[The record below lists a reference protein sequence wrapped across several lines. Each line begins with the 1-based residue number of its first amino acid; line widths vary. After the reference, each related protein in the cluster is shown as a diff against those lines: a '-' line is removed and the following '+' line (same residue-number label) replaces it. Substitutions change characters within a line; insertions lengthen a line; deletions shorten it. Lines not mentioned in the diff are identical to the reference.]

1 MTIDERITES
11 KKSIKVPPFD
21 FDKAFER
28 IKKLK
33 ARKMLFFKKKPVLI
47 LSSCIAMTAVL
58 LAIMIPISL
67 LDSRPR
73 TIEIGFNQNSDN
85 GFARPYETQFETM
98 IRTDT
103 KIEKVKS
110 LEVFYGNYH
119 TTDWDSFTFS
129 KKQTLSLSLKRT
141 VISNS
146 SGKTV
151 SEKEISSQKQD
162 ISYFFSRQFYSK
174 ENSIMD
180 VVTYDDLSSYE
191 SAGILLYTFT
201 IKPQDG
207 DPFASVFVG
216 GHETA
221 YGKEKNK
228 VECYDKRSIR
238 YVLKDGLIE
247 LLEPEKKENINE

>member
-28 IKKLK
+28 IEKQKE
-33 ARKMLFFKKKPVLI
+33 RKMLFFKKKPVLI

-58 LAIMIPISL
+58 LAILIPISL

-119 TTDWDSFTFS
+119 ATDWDLFTFS

-146 SGKTV
+146 SRNTI

-191 SAGILLYTFT
+191 SAGTLLYTFT
-201 IKPQDG
+201 IEPLDG
-207 DPFASVFVG
+207 DTFASVFVD

-221 YGKEKNK
+221 YGKGKNK
-228 VECYDKRSIR
+228 IECYDKRSIR

>member
-1 MTIDERITES
+1 MTIDERIKES
-11 KKSIKVPPFD
+11 KKSIKVPTFD

-28 IKKLK
+28 IEKQKE
-33 ARKMLFFKKKPVLI
+33 RKMHFFKEKPFLI
-47 LSSCIAMTAVL
+47 LSSCMAMAAVL
-58 LAIMIPISL
+58 LAILIPISL

-73 TIEIGFNQNSDN
+73 TIEIGFNRDSDN
-85 GFARPYETQFETM
+85 AFVRPYETQFETM

-103 KIEKVKS
+103 KAEKVKN
-110 LEVFYGNYH
+110 LEVFFGNYH

-129 KKQTLSLSLKRT
+129 KQQTLSLALKRT

-146 SGKTV
+146 SGKTI
-151 SEKEISSQKQD
+151 SEKEIFSSEHE
-162 ISYFFSRQFYSK
+162 ISYFFGRQFYSK

-180 VVTYDDLSSYE
+180 VVAYDDLSGYE

-201 IKPQDG
+201 IEPLDG
-207 DPFASVFVG
+207 DTFASVFVD

-221 YGKEKNK
+221 YGKENNK

-247 LLEPEKKENINE
+247 FLEPEKKENINP

>member
-28 IKKLK
+28 IKKQKEKKIHL
-33 ARKMLFFKKKPVLI
+33 FKKKLFLI
-47 LSSCIAMTAVL
+47 FSSCMAITAVL
-58 LAIMIPISL
+58 LAILIPINL

-103 KIEKVKS
+103 KAEKLKK

-129 KKQTLSLSLKRT
+129 KKQTLILSLKRAI
-141 VISNS
+141 ISNS
-146 SGKTV
+146 SGKTI

-174 ENSIMD
+174 ENSIID

-191 SAGILLYTFT
+191 STGILLYTFT
-201 IKPQDG
+201 IEPLDG
-207 DPFASVFVG
+207 DTFASVFVG

-221 YGKEKNK
+221 YGKENNK
-228 VECYDKRSIR
+228 VECYEKRSIR